1 MNHIDLMDIPRSYTA
16 IAEWGACLLA
26 IYMMP
31 KRYSL
36 KQLVPISGAALLIQ
50 IGVLVL
56 TDDVP
61 VMFWIPCMLLAV
73 AFMYLFLYICCDTTL
88 LTIGYY
94 CANAFI
100 LAEFAASLEWQVY
113 YFFFVRMGHG
123 SVKISLLT
131 MIFVY
136 SVVFVIMWMLE
147 DKFTSQMRLTISK
160 YECLAAVLI
169 VGLSFAFS
177 NLGYLYADTSFGEQI
192 SDNIFYTRTLVDLC
206 GLAVTYSYYMRI
218 QELRLEN
225 EMAVIR
231 MTLENQYEQ
240 YKRYQESID
249 IINYKYHDIK
259 HQIEGLRSLDS
270 SKAKNEWLDNM
281 EHDLR
286 QYEETINTGNAV
298 LDTLLTS
305 KNIVCRKNHIGL
317 TCVIDGTLLD
327 FMSSMDLCSIFG
339 NALDNA
345 IESVVKL
352 ENPEERLIHVSLS
365 TQKGFVLILFENYC
379 RETLNFEKGMP
390 KTTKADNKNH
400 GFGIKSIQYTVKKYD
415 GTVTVA
421 CNKNWFELKI
431 LIPKK

>member
-16 IAEWGACLLA
+16 IAEWGACILA

-31 KRYSL
+31 RRYSR
-36 KQLVPISGAALLIQ
+36 KQFIPISMLALLIQ

-61 VMFWIPCMLLAV
+61 IMFWIPCMLLAV
-73 AFMYLFLYICCDTTL
+73 ACMYLFLCICCDTTL
-88 LTIGYY
+88 LVIGYY
-94 CANAFI
+94 CASSFI
-100 LAEFAASLEWQVY
+100 LAEFAASLEWQLY
-113 YFFFVRMGHG
+113 YFFFIRAGY
-123 SVKISLLT
+123 SREIISLLC
-131 MIFVY
+131 MILVY
-136 SVVFVIMWMLE
+136 SVVFAFMWLLQH
-147 DKFTSQMRLTISK
+147 KFTNQMQLMISK
-160 YECLAAVLI
+160 YECLAAILI

-177 NLGYLYADTSFGEQI
+177 NFGYLYADTSLGEQI

-206 GLAVTYSYYMRI
+206 GLAIMYSYYMRI

-225 EMAVIR
+225 EMEVIR
-231 MTLENQYEQ
+231 MTLENQYQQ

-259 HQIEGLRSLDS
+259 HQIEGLRSLDN
-270 SKAKNEWLDNM
+270 SKEKNEWLDNM
-281 EHDLR
+281 EHDLGE
-286 QYEETINTGNAV
+286 YEETITTGNAV

-305 KNIVCRKNHIGL
+305 KNIVCRKNDISL
-317 TCVIDGTLLD
+317 TCVIDGNLLD

-345 IESVVKL
+345 IESVIKL
-352 ENPEERLIHVSLS
+352 ENEEERLIHVSLS

-379 RETLNFEKGMP
+379 REVLNFEKGIP
-390 KTTKADNKNH
+390 RTTKADNKNH

-415 GTVTVA
+415 GTMTVG

-431 LIPKK
+431 LIPRE